1 MYVRSLTPP
10 PVQDGGSVD
19 SIPSSINKSPEVHQD
34 SVIRRFEKR
43 IRKTHRV
50 ANQTEQKLKEHQTAL
65 LHFKKELSR
74 HLIKLKELSES
85 GEASAKRRLDDVRK
99 KLAQVD
105 KIVPYLGK
113 YVAVNRQAEGQ
124 TVAVL
129 KECCTMEIQKMA
141 RASIYPETSTPK
153 ENKSK
158 SARSSK
164 DHTDTIEELVK
175 EESPYA
181 SLTEIMPEVQKIKAK
196 SNYAQLDFSRVPSPE
211 GTIRPPSVNYAEV
224 QIGSGGKGVIL
235 NGTVPAPSIATHS
248 TIAVALGDDS
258 SVPTE
263 GASEGDVS
271 HDITLTPENAATL
284 TPPTPRHLETVQE
297 VASTPPSPS
306 HPPPTVPPPPPP
318 AEPIIVSI
326 PPTVPPPTKT
336 IIAPTPPTEL
346 PEVVPPPPKTF
357 ELPPTDIPIV
367 PPPPTELITDD
378 VARPPTVPQR
388 SSSLEPPTPTST
400 DSSPTHK
407 APPRVA
413 RKPSKSMNG
422 RIEGAD
428 RETTSPA
435 RQDVTSVLSSVPSV
449 MDRIKVRYIV
459 ICTCKVH
466 VYSSVYVCRHVSS
479 KKTSLFS
486 FIFSFFPPSAG
497 SSRET
502 LNICIATVCTKT
514 FSLNFP
520 TCIIYCSVCM
530 LAAHHMHC
538 VIPTVYPINCS
549 QIKDLN
555 FT

>member
-1 MYVRSLTPP
+1 MYWPDPTKKYLYVRSLTPP

-153 ENKSK
+153 ENRSK

-248 TIAVALGDDS
+248 TIAVALGDES

-388 SSSLEPPTPTST
+388 SSSLEPPTST

-449 MDRIKVRYIV
+449 MDRIKV
-459 ICTCKVH
+459 
-466 VYSSVYVCRHVSS
+466 
-479 KKTSLFS
+479 
-486 FIFSFFPPSAG
+486 
-497 SSRET
+497 
-502 LNICIATVCTKT
+502 
-514 FSLNFP
+514 
-520 TCIIYCSVCM
+520 
-530 LAAHHMHC
+530 
-538 VIPTVYPINCS
+538 
-549 QIKDLN
+549 
-555 FT
+555 